1 MKMLDPR
8 YAWVRRLIALAL
20 VLALWE
26 AAGRAG
32 LLNPLFA
39 PSPSRVW
46 IALVDLFADGRI
58 WPHLEATFS
67 AALGGLALGIVVGVL
82 LGVAAALIPLVAELL
97 EPVMSVLNAIPR
109 VILAPLFVIWLGIG
123 IASKIAL
130 SFILVAVLI
139 FFTVYTGIRQVDRKL
154 VERVV
159 TLGGNRLALVRH
171 VYLPSVTAWVLGNL
185 KVAVGFAFT
194 GACVGEFVAATHGLG
209 YLLSFAQSTYNAA
222 LMFALILLIL
232 VVVMMIFVIAGR
244 LERHLLRW
252 N

>member
-1 MKMLDPR
+1 MLDPR
-8 YAWVRRLIALAL
+8 FAWLRRLIALGL

-32 LLNPLFA
+32 WLNPLFA
-39 PSPSRVW
+39 PSPSKVW
-46 IALVDLFADGRI
+46 VALVDLFADGRI

-82 LGVAAALIPLVAELL
+82 LGVGAALIPLVAELL

-123 IASKIAL
+123 IASKVAL

-139 FFTVYTGIRQVDRKL
+139 FFTVFTGIRQVDRRL
-154 VERVV
+154 VERIV
-159 TLGGNRLALVRH
+159 TLGGGRWALVRH
-171 VYLPSVTAWVLGNL
+171 VYLPSVTAWILGNM

-194 GACVGEFVAATHGLG
+194 GAVVGEFVAASRGLG
-209 YLLSFAQSTYNAA
+209 YLLSFAQSTYNSA
-222 LMFALILLIL
+222 LMLALVLLIMIVVLGIFAL
-232 VVVMMIFVIAGR
+232 AGR
-244 LERHLLRW
+244 LEKYLLRW
-252 N
+252 S